1 MNPSMRTPRCR
12 ETVANLADWVD
23 RPLDVAA
30 VDPHLRS
37 CGECARLVERAR
49 RTAQALRAIEPVAA
63 PSVLSVEKA
72 LADVYDEVCEATGV
86 GDLLRSALPP
96 VPMPFDVPVAGE
108 LASGICAQRVSTLLE
123 RALPPSKGPAWVWG
137 RVRADLRTWLS
148 SQRSLRRRKVAS
160 WVAATLMT
168 AAAVV
173 VATRIAVEVWPPPQ
187 LRADRVIDS
196 AIPFDASLSPASIM
210 EEAARPAERK

>member
-1 MNPSMRTPRCR
+1 MTARCR
-12 ETVANLADWVD
+12 ETVANLADWAD
-23 RPLDVAA
+23 RPLEVAA

-37 CGECARLVERAR
+37 CGECARLVGRAR
-49 RTAQALRAIEPVAA
+49 QTAAALRAVEPVAA
-63 PSVLSVEKA
+63 PAALSVETV
-72 LADVYDEVCEATGV
+72 LAGVRDEVCEETTV

-108 LASGICAQRVSTLLE
+108 LASGISAERVSTLLE
-123 RALPPSKGPAWVWG
+123 RALPPRRGPAWVWG
-137 RVRADLRTWLS
+137 RVRADLRTWLG
-148 SQRSLRRRKVAS
+148 SQRSLKRRKVAS

-173 VATRIAVEVWPPPQ
+173 VAARFAVEVWPPPQ
-187 LRADRVIDS
+187 LHAALRVIDS
-196 AIPFDASLSPASIM
+196 EDPLDPSLSLARIM